1 MRKLRLRG
9 IRQLA
14 MGRPFI
20 RGRAPD
26 SKSMTVPLSSKV
38 SQGHAL
44 LSPSVTTFFYVLGFN
59 LPHCTSQSLVQILP
73 LWIIPTKHNGHSR
86 KGCTLPTES
95 SYKNSYKMWC
105 ELFSSWKL
113 SMEWFFIW
121 IDAGQSRTNIRR
133 PSNQKQKQSCD
144 VEIGAI
150 KTKEMG
156 RGLSSWVSWAGRP
169 SWLLCTHPQHSQHLY
184 SKEHKQHSRMLPL
197 SIQGKK

>member
-59 LPHCTSQSLVQILP
+59 LPHCTPSHWSKFYLFGSSQPNIMAIPGKVVHCQLNPHIRTHTRCDANYFLP
-73 LWIIPTKHNGHSR
+73 ENYRWSD
-86 KGCTLPTES
+86 
-95 SYKNSYKMWC
+95 
-105 ELFSSWKL
+105 FSSGLTQDKAEPTYADPAIRSRSKAVTWK
-113 SMEWFFIW
+113 
-121 IDAGQSRTNIRR
+121 
-133 PSNQKQKQSCD
+133 
-144 VEIGAI
+144 
-150 KTKEMG
+150 
-156 RGLSSWVSWAGRP
+156 
-169 SWLLCTHPQHSQHLY
+169 
-184 SKEHKQHSRMLPL
+184 
-197 SIQGKK
+197 